1 MRKFGLAEGVAVLV
15 LLTVVTVML
24 IRGGSGRL
32 ISYRGK
38 PLSYWCDHLP
48 YSNPSGG
55 FVAVRIRSLAAT
67 PNESVRIR
75 ELEEQSIAA
84 IHVMGTNCMPEL
96 LRRLREKPSQVQIQ
110 WTQFLI
116 KLGVMKPPPVAP
128 WNRR

>member
-1 MRKFGLAEGVAVLV
+1 MRKFGLAGVVAVLV
-15 LLTVVTVML
+15 LLTVVTVMF
-24 IRGGSGRL
+24 IRGGSGRQ

-48 YSNPSGG
+48 YSNPGGG

-67 PNESVRIR
+67 PSERIRIR
-75 ELEEQSIAA
+75 ELEGESMAA
-84 IHVMGTNCMPEL
+84 LNVMGTNCMPEL

-116 KLGVMKPPPVAP
+116 KLGVVKPPPVAP
-128 WNRR
+128 W